1 MMMYRTSGLLLVI
14 IVSLCLPRFGIS
26 QVIVSIPPQKQFV
39 DQIAANRLSVEVIL
53 TPGES
58 PETYSPSPRQLS
70 KLSNAS
76 LYIQMG
82 VPFERHW
89 SESLEKLN
97 PDMKIVKCCQQ
108 FSGIL
113 KNVRQEDM
121 HYWTDPVFVQHYLAL
136 ITDTLIELQPEN
148 KEIFKSNFIDYTN
161 SIKQLDRIIIEKLKH
176 RRIDQFII
184 SHSALDAYSDRYGL
198 LQLSLE
204 QSGRESGPRKLLSI
218 VETAKRQDIKT
229 LFIIEQY
236 HTRAVNNLAVQL
248 GADIVMIDPMAEDYI
263 ANMLV
268 ITEKLTK
275 ALGGE
280 Q

>member
-1 MMMYRTSGLLLVI
+1 M
-14 IVSLCLPRFGIS
+14 
-26 QVIVSIPPQKQFV
+26 
-39 DQIAANRLSVEVIL
+39 
-53 TPGES
+53 
-58 PETYSPSPRQLS
+58 
-70 KLSNAS
+70 
-76 LYIQMG
+76 
-82 VPFERHW
+82 
-89 SESLEKLN
+89 
-97 PDMKIVKCCQQ
+97 
-108 FSGIL
+108 
-113 KNVRQEDM
+113 
-121 HYWTDPVFVQHYLAL
+121 
-136 ITDTLIELQPEN
+136 
-148 KEIFKSNFIDYTN
+148 
-161 SIKQLDRIIIEKLKH
+161 
-176 RRIDQFII
+176 
-184 SHSALDAYSDRYGL
+184 